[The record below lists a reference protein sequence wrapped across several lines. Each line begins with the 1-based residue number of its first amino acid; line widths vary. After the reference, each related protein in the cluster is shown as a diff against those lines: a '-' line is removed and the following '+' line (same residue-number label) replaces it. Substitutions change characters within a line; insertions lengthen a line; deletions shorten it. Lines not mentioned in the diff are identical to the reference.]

1 MSSYKRQMPQVTK
14 DKIRAKLS
22 GRKMSDETKQKISLG
37 VKNAWSKVP
46 PKVDLWATTENNN
59 DKTSNTDESTKV

>member
-1 MSSYKRQMPQVTK
+1 MGLQRIMPQAVK
-14 DKIRAKLS
+14 DKIRNSMS
-22 GRKMSDETKQKISLG
+22 GRKLSDETKQKISIG
-37 VKNAWSKVP
+37 MKNAWSKVP